1 MLGIYYQNKSS
12 QICFFSYPF
21 IYFIFFSN
29 GFHAQ
34 RGAKRKRER
43 EKDIMGEHGVHAL
56 TDVGGE
62 TGWGRRHIRNDE

>member
-1 MLGIYYQNKSS
+1 MDFMQEG
-12 QICFFSYPF
+12 
-21 IYFIFFSN
+21 
-29 GFHAQ
+29 G
-34 RGAKRKRER
+34 GKRKRER